1 MNTRMRFLYG
11 VLTFLSALF
20 LSTGAA
26 SPVLAGDLLV
36 LETSPTSNA
45 LQSAVDGVITVH
57 FDQQVDP
64 STIGETSFWA
74 FARWSGTVS
83 GSYSFSNGDQTVT
96 LTPDTPFS
104 AGENVMVILSTAI
117 TATNGSPLQ
126 SGGYSFLFWTT
137 AAPATMQFQQISSF
151 STRTNPNVSTRSYGG
166 IGSDLDND
174 GHLDITVINE
184 DTADVRVFLNQAN
197 GSGLFTQMVNPP
209 SPVNMQASPN
219 EPTDFNH
226 DGLVDLVVCNI
237 ATDTISILLGNG
249 DGTFAPQ
256 QQIAVGVAPRGVA
269 VLDVDGDGD
278 VDIVN
283 TNYGTSNMSILLNNG
298 NGVFGG
304 PSFFDGG
311 GSGERSLAAGD
322 MDGDGRL
329 DLVIG
334 MINSGEIVVNL
345 NNGNGTFSEAGSEP
359 TSSGTWM
366 LALGDLNGDGDLD
379 ITSVNASQDNGTIH
393 FGNGDGTISSATGY
407 PCDNFPLA
415 TDVGDLDG
423 DGDLDWV
430 TSSYQGDWFLFE
442 NDGNGNFTFVQEF
455 FAPIA
460 ASCAVMMDVDTDGDL
475 DLTLIDELADVV
487 IIHQQEGPLLQEFI
501 RGDASW
507 DGSIDISDAILTL
520 TVLFNCTQICSCP
533 DVLDV
538 NDDSNTDIS
547 DPIYTLIYLFS
558 SGSPPPAP
566 FPGCGSDPT
575 PDGLDC
581 LLQPPCP

>member
-1 MNTRMRFLYG
+1 MKSLMGTL
-11 VLTFLSALF
+11 AI
-20 LSTGAA
+20 
-26 SPVLAGDLLV
+26 VLACLLSPAVEAGELLV
-36 LETSPTSNA
+36 QTTTPVSNSIQNPVGTSISIDFDQPVDPTSVN
-45 LQSAVDGVITVH
+45 SD
-57 FDQQVDP
+57 
-64 STIGETSFWA
+64 SFWA

-83 GSYSFSNGDQTVT
+83 GTFSFSNGNQTVT
-96 LTPDTPFS
+96 LTPSNPFS
-104 AGENVMVILSTAI
+104 AGENVMVILSTAV
-117 TATNGSPLQ
+117 TSASGSPLQ
-126 SGGYSFLFWTT
+126 QGGYTFLFWTT
-137 AAPATMQFQQISSF
+137 AAPATLQFQQIASF
-151 STRTNPNVSTRSYGG
+151 TTRTNPNVSTRSYGG
-166 IGSDLDND
+166 IGSDLNND
-174 GHLDITVINE
+174 GHLDIAVINE
-184 DTADVRVFLNQAN
+184 DTADVRCFLNQAN
-197 GSGLFTQMVNPP
+197 GSGLFSQMVNPP
-209 SPVNMQASPN
+209 SAVNMQASPN

-237 ATDTISILLGNG
+237 ATNTISILLGNG
-249 DGTFAPQ
+249 DGTFQPQ
-256 QQIAVGVAPRGVA
+256 QQIGVGGAPRGVA

-278 VDIVN
+278 IDIVN

-311 GSGERSLAAGD
+311 GSGERSMAAGD
-322 MDGDGRL
+322 MNGDGRL

-334 MINSGEIVVNL
+334 MLNSGEIVVNL
-345 NNGNGTFSEAGSEP
+345 NNGNGTFSESGSEP

-379 ITSVNASQDNGTIH
+379 ITSVNASQDNGTVH

-442 NDGNGNFTFVQEF
+442 NDGNGNFTFVEEF

-460 ASCAVMMDVDTDGDL
+460 ASCAVMMDIDSDGDL

-487 IIHQQEGPLLQEFI
+487 IIQQQEGIPVPEFI

-507 DGSIDISDAILTL
+507 DGSLDISDAILTL
-520 TVLFNCTQICSCP
+520 TVLFGCTPICSCP

-538 NDDSNTDIS
+538 NDDSSTDIS
-547 DPIYTLIYLFS
+547 DPVYTLIYLFS
-558 SGSPPPAP
+558 SGSPPPSP
-566 FPGCGSDPT
+566 FPGCGPDPT
-575 PDGLDC
+575 IDSLEC
-581 LLQPPCP
+581 LNQLPCP